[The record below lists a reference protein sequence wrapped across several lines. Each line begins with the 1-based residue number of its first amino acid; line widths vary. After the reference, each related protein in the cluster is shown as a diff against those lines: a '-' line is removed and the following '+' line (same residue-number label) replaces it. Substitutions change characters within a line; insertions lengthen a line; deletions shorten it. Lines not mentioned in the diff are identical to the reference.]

1 MVQHVGIP
9 APHGKGEVG
18 PAVAVAVGRG
28 QLVAVAGDRAGGRR
42 RLPAPLQGPG
52 QDRAEGQV
60 RGAAGGLQLAIEVPH
75 HHHGV
80 VLLLLELLQAALKL
94 LEARQAMVCALLALQ
109 VAVDHRDAAALRVL
123 QDGCEATAA
132 AELAAQV
139 KLRLLPEGGVADGV
153 RGVTL
158 PLILHSADVARCS
171 EWALQVSL
179 EAAEHDLLQANDIS
193 LCGQDLVDD
202 ATASRSP
209 CQVRGRHVHVAQAL
223 GPRRVAV
230 RQEVP
235 GEQREVPSVQSSP
248 TRQHCR
254 LPAEVRTAALP
265 PQLATD
271 SQATWR

>member
-139 KLRLLPEGGVADGV
+139 KLRLLPEGGVANGM
-153 RGVTL
+153 RGVAP
-158 PLILHSADVARCS
+158 PLVLHEADVACCHKRG
-171 EWALQVSL
+171 LQVGL
-179 EAAEHDLLQANDIS
+179 KAAVHDLLQADDIR
-193 LCGQDLVDD
+193 LRRQDLVDD
-202 ATASRSP
+202 AAAPRAPS
-209 CQVRGRHVHVAQAL
+209 QVRGRRVLVPH
-223 GPRRVAV
+223 RVAV
-230 RQEVP
+230 GQEVP